1 MNWKCGWTGSLKA
14 NIMNKAADE
23 LGFEGA
29 PCLLEDCPRYEACP
43 RRKARGC
50 DDCPLEVTSG
60 RLRHILEW
68 SVLSSERK
76 EFILMVVAAVTLA
89 AGGLA
94 GWQGWGAVA
103 AVAYTGTYLSGGWY
117 GALNG
122 LQSLRERKL
131 DVDLL
136 MILAALGAAVVGA
149 PFEGGML
156 LFLFSLSN
164 VLQNHALSRSRSA
177 IRLLMQLRPSEVR
190 MEADGE
196 TRMVPLEAVEV
207 GAVVRLRPGDRIALD
222 GEVLEGESSIDESSL
237 SGKSMPV
244 HKMPGSGIFAG
255 TINQHGSLAYRVT
268 KLAADSTLARIIK
281 LVEEAQEEKA
291 RSQRFLEKAEGY
303 YAGFVILFT
312 ISLILLPPLFL
323 AAEFAASF
331 YRAMTILVV
340 ASPCALVISTPAAFW
355 AAIAGAARRGV
366 LFKGGVHLEQLAG
379 VDTVAFDKTG
389 TLTTGKPEVTD
400 FISCLQAA
408 DDSEERSQNNLL
420 QIAASAEA
428 HSEHPIARAIENKA
442 KEEGDELLPVD
453 DFKSFPGKG
462 AEALVEGR
470 RILIGSPGLFTERGG
485 QLEAEQSAAI
495 DGFLSAGKTVVLV
508 AEIKASGDGPA
519 LLGWIAVADQL
530 RDDAVSAVKRL
541 KRLGIRRVLMLTGDN
556 EKVAHA
562 IAAQTGIDEVHAGLL
577 PEAKLDNINELTR
590 TGVVAMVGDGVN
602 DAPALAKAHVGIAMG
617 AAGTD
622 VAMETADVVLMS
634 SRLSHL
640 VHALALA
647 RKSRR
652 IVTQNLSFALGV
664 ILVLVG
670 FTLFSH
676 MPLTLGVVGHEGSTV
691 LVCLNGLRLLVY
703 KQAE

>member
-1 MNWKCGWTGSLKA
+1 MTEAVDG
-14 NIMNKAADE
+14 
-23 LGFEGA
+23 
-29 PCLLEDCPRYEACP
+29 CLQKDCPRYEACP
-43 RRKARGC
+43 RRRARGC
-50 DDCPLEVTSG
+50 RDCPVEAKSNRVR
-60 RLRHILEW
+60 RLLAW
-68 SVLSSERK
+68 SSLSSERK
-76 EFILMVVAAVTLA
+76 ELYLMLLAAITLT

-94 GWQGWGAVA
+94 GWLGWNGVA
-103 AVAYTGTYLSGGWY
+103 AVAYTLTYLSGGWY

-122 LQSLRERKL
+122 LQSLRERKI

-177 IRLLMQLRPSEVR
+177 IRSLMKLRPSEVR
-190 MEADGE
+190 CEAGGE
-196 TRMVPLEAVEV
+196 TKMVAVEAVEV

-222 GEVLEGESSIDESSL
+222 GDVLEGESSIDESSL
-237 SGKSMPV
+237 SGESMPV
-244 HKMPGSGIFAG
+244 HKTPGSGIFAG

-268 KLAADSTLARIIK
+268 KAAADSTLARIIK

-291 RSQRFLEKAEGY
+291 QSQRFLEKAEGY
-303 YAGFVILFT
+303 YASFVILFT
-312 ISLILLPPLFL
+312 ISLILLPPLFF

-366 LFKGGVHLEQLAG
+366 LFKGGVHLEQLAS

-389 TLTTGKPEVTD
+389 TLTIGKPAVTD
-400 FISCLQAA
+400 FVSCMDATA
-408 DDSEERSQNNLL
+408 HREGDHWAGFSLL
-420 QIAASAEA
+420 QLAASAEA
-428 HSEHPIARAIENKA
+428 HSEHPIARAIEDKA
-442 KEEGDELLPVD
+442 KAEGHGLLPVEN
-453 DFKSFPGKG
+453 FKSFPGKG
-462 AEALVEGR
+462 AAASVEGR
-470 RILIGSPGLFTERGG
+470 QILIGSPGLFKERGG
-485 QLEAEQSAAI
+485 VLDGDQAAAI
-495 DGFLSAGKTVVLV
+495 DTLLSAGKTVVVV
-508 AEIKASGDGPA
+508 AEPEPGGTVCA

-530 RDDAVSAVKRL
+530 RDDAPAAVAAL
-541 KRLGIRRVLMLTGDN
+541 KRLGIRRVVMLTGDN

-562 IAAQTGIDEVHAGLL
+562 VALQAGIDEVHAGLL
-577 PEAKLDNINELTR
+577 PEAKLKKINELAGQ
-590 TGVVAMVGDGVN
+590 GVVAMVGDGVN

-640 VHALALA
+640 VHAFALA

-652 IVTQNLSFALGV
+652 VVTQNLSFALGV
-664 ILVLVG
+664 ILVLV
-670 FTLFSH
+670 TVALFGH
-676 MPLTLGVVGHEGSTV
+676 MPLPLGVVGHEGSTV
-691 LVCLNGLRLLVY
+691 LVCLNGLRLLGF
-703 KQAE
+703 KSD